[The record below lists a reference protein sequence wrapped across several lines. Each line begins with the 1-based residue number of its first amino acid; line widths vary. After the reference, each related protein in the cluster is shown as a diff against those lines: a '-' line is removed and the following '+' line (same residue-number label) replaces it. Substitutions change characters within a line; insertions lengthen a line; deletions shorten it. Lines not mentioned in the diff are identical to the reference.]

1 LNRSVGV
8 TGLYVLIAIVVFLD
22 ELSPVSSH

>member
-8 TGLYVLIAIVVFLD
+8 TGLYVLIAIVFILQFPVF
-22 ELSPVSSH
+22 SS